1 MRIVVGCDHAGFRIK
16 DAVIEAIKEAGHE
29 VLDVGTYSDARVD
42 FPDFAEKAGHA
53 IISGEADRGVVMC
66 GSGVGVNITLN
77 KMKGIYACLCHD
89 TYSAHQGVEHD
100 DMNVLCLGG
109 LIIGPQLAKE
119 LVLTFLGAKL
129 MNVDRYINRINKIK
143 KIEKEFRES

>member
-29 VLDVGTYSDARVD
+29 VLDVGTDSDARVD
-42 FPDFAEKAGHA
+42 FPDFAEKAGRA

-119 LVLTFLGAKL
+119 LVSTFLGAKL

-143 KIEKEFRES
+143 KIETEFRES